1 MTLIGLLLQIKLRIH
16 PGIFT
21 VINLMDKWCSD
32 AHLCAKSNYLYLA
45 GMQIQLLLII
55 KSIQHPTKSNYLYF
69 TGMQLSGL
77 YPNKIPNS
85 TPPIQ
90 IT

>member
-1 MTLIGLLLQIKLRIH
+1 
-16 PGIFT
+16 
-21 VINLMDKWCSD
+21 
-32 AHLCAKSNYLYLA
+32 
-45 GMQIQLLLII
+45 MQIQLLLII